1 MAAPTGYGPRREA
14 GNRWR
19 LYFDG
24 DEKSYE
30 LWETKFLGHL
40 RLLGLKDT
48 ILSEPPARGEEEE
61 DPADKNEEAYAE
73 LIQYLDDK
81 SLSLVMRDAA
91 DDGRKAL
98 QILRGYYAGKGKPR
112 IISLYTEL
120 TSLQKM
126 ANESVTDYIIRAE
139 TAITALRSAEET
151 LSDGLLIAMILKGL
165 PDSFKPFAIH
175 ITQSDE
181 DITFAQF
188 KTKLRSFESTEK
200 FHTSASDDNVMR
212 ASASAPQQRG
222 RERLTSADTDFTCYN
237 CGQKGHK
244 ARACPSQNHKRP
256 WCSYCKSSTHKD
268 ENCRRKKR
276 DNVKQA
282 ADKEDNDEHT
292 FVFRASD
299 SQFYS
304 VQRKGLMVDTGAT
317 SHIITDIEKFKK
329 FDDKFQPEKHY
340 IELADGTR
348 ASGVA
353 LKRGDAEVCLIDNEG
368 QQVKTTLRSALYIPS
383 YPQDIF
389 SVKAAT
395 TNGASINFQQGRDEL
410 IHKNGTKFHIQEY
423 NRLYYL
429 NTVNEDNDSCNGC
442 YDIQTWHQILGH
454 CNYDDVSKLQD
465 VVEGMKIKGKSKI
478 DKSKL
483 NCEVCT
489 QGKFVQV
496 RNREPDTRAKSAL
509 ELVHTDLA
517 GPIDPVAKD
526 GFKYALAFTDDY
538 SGSVFVYFL
547 KAKSDTVKATEKFLA
562 DTAPYGTIKC
572 VRSDNGTE
580 FMAKEFQSLLSK
592 NCIRHETSAPYSPH
606 QNGTAERNWR
616 TLFEMARCLL
626 LESNL
631 PKMLWTYAVM
641 TAAVIRNRCYNGRI
655 RQTPY
660 YALTGRKPDLSKMR
674 VFGSAC
680 YAYKQDKKK
689 LDARCE
695 KGIFVG
701 YDKNSPAYLV
711 YYPDTGKVLK
721 HRLVTFVTKCVTE
734 HQTQTDI
741 SMSDDDFHEE
751 RYVSSQS
758 KEDATDQIPE
768 ETHKPKNETQN
779 QQCAQTEVVDHS
791 MRYPQRNRR
800 APQYLSDYVSDVEC
814 DDHILTNV
822 DFCYRVCGVPQTF
835 KDAMSSSESQ
845 MWARAMKEEINSLE
859 ENDTFTLTTLPEG
872 KHAVGGRWVYA
883 MQWGVDGFMPS
894 KTTQMRQRHTRP
906 DMLQKAIVK

>member
-1 MAAPTGYGPRREA
+1 
-14 GNRWR
+14 
-19 LYFDG
+19 
-24 DEKSYE
+24 
-30 LWETKFLGHL
+30 
-40 RLLGLKDT
+40 
-48 ILSEPPARGEEEE
+48 
-61 DPADKNEEAYAE
+61 
-73 LIQYLDDK
+73 
-81 SLSLVMRDAA
+81 
-91 DDGRKAL
+91 
-98 QILRGYYAGKGKPR
+98 
-112 IISLYTEL
+112 
-120 TSLQKM
+120 
-126 ANESVTDYIIRAE
+126 
-139 TAITALRSAEET
+139 
-151 LSDGLLIAMILKGL
+151 
-165 PDSFKPFAIH
+165 
-175 ITQSDE
+175 
-181 DITFAQF
+181 
-188 KTKLRSFESTEK
+188 
-200 FHTSASDDNVMR
+200 
-212 ASASAPQQRG
+212 
-222 RERLTSADTDFTCYN
+222 
-237 CGQKGHK
+237 
-244 ARACPSQNHKRP
+244 
-256 WCSYCKSSTHKD
+256 
-268 ENCRRKKR
+268 
-276 DNVKQA
+276 
-282 ADKEDNDEHT
+282 
-292 FVFRASD
+292 
-299 SQFYS
+299 
-304 VQRKGLMVDTGAT
+304 
-317 SHIITDIEKFKK
+317 
-329 FDDKFQPEKHY
+329 
-340 IELADGTR
+340 
-348 ASGVA
+348 
-353 LKRGDAEVCLIDNEG
+353 
-368 QQVKTTLRSALYIPS
+368 
-383 YPQDIF
+383 
-389 SVKAAT
+389 
-395 TNGASINFQQGRDEL
+395 
-410 IHKNGTKFHIQEY
+410 
-423 NRLYYL
+423 
-429 NTVNEDNDSCNGC
+429 
-442 YDIQTWHQILGH
+442 
-454 CNYDDVSKLQD
+454 
-465 VVEGMKIKGKSKI
+465 MKIKGKNKI
-478 DKSKL
+478 DKSNL

-489 QGKFVQV
+489 QGKFVQG
-496 RNREPDTRAKSAL
+496 RNREPDTRAMAAL

-538 SGSVFVYFL
+538 SGSLFVYFL

-592 NCIRHETSAPYSPH
+592 NCIRHETSVPYSPH

-616 TLFEMARCLL
+616 TLFEMARCML

-721 HRLVTFVTKCVTE
+721 HRLVRFVTKCVTE

-741 SMSDDDFHEE
+741 SMSDDDFHGE

-758 KEDATDQIPE
+758 KENVTDQIPE
-768 ETHKPKNETQN
+768 ESHKPQNETKN

-883 MQWGVDGFMPS
+883 IKNNADE
-894 KTTQMRQRHTRP
+894 TETY
-906 DMLQKAIVK
+906 KARYVAKGYSQVMGGRL